1 MARSGSVIVVR
12 IASVLSQVWDRAI
25 GVQPAP
31 SVPVVA
37 GTGLVALLLITT
49 PSAWRYTR
57 NLVTIAHEAAHGVAA
72 LASGRRLS
80 GIRLHSDTSGL
91 TLSRGRSSGPGM
103 IVTAAAG
110 YAGPGLLGL
119 GAAYMLRI
127 GHAVGL
133 LWLALVLLTLLLV
146 QIRNFFGLCSVLLA
160 AIGVFAVSWW
170 GSSQV
175 QSGFAYAGTW
185 FLLLSAPR
193 PVLELQA
200 ARRHGRARDSDAD
213 ILARLTRVPGL
224 IWVAVFLLIT
234 LAALAAGA
242 HWLLDTAR

>member
-146 QIRNFFGLCSVLLA
+146 QIRNFFGLCLGPAPPRSRRQPRAWSEPGAVNDSPAGSVPVISMPRLYVGLLRMCIYA
-160 AIGVFAVSWW
+160 A
-170 GSSQV
+170 
-175 QSGFAYAGTW
+175 
-185 FLLLSAPR
+185 
-193 PVLELQA
+193 
-200 ARRHGRARDSDAD
+200 
-213 ILARLTRVPGL
+213 
-224 IWVAVFLLIT
+224 
-234 LAALAAGA
+234 
-242 HWLLDTAR
+242 